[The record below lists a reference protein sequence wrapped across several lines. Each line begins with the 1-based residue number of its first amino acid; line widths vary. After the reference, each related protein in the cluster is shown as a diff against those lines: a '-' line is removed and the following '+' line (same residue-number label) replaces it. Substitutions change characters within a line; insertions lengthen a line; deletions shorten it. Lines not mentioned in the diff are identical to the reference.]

1 MAAVAHILLLGCAS
15 SPPMLREEADPQ
27 VQACPKEV
35 PEGARCVRGQ
45 DRLLR
50 II

>member
-1 MAAVAHILLLGCAS
+1 MAAVARTLLLGCAS
-15 SPPMLREEADPQ
+15 SPPMPREADPQ
-27 VQACPKEV
+27 VQARAKEV
-35 PEGARCVRGQ
+35 PEGARCLRGQ